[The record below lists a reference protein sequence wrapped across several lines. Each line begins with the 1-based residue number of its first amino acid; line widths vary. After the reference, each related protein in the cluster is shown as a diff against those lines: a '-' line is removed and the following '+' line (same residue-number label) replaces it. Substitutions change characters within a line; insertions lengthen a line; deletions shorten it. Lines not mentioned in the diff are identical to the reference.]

1 MKRILSCGPCVET
14 LTFWRFWLLL
24 SMLQIMLHGN
34 IGFIEVEN
42 IKKMRYH
49 FLNKRYV
56 TDVLRLASDRFHN
69 SL

>member
-42 IKKMRYH
+42 IKKCVIT
-49 FLNKRYV
+49 FLIKGM
-56 TDVLRLASDRFHN
+56 
-69 SL
+69 